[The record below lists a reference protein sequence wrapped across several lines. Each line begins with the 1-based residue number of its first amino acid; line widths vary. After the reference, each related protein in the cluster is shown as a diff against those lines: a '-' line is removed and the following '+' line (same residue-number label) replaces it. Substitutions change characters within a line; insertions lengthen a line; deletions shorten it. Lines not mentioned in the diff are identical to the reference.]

1 MTTLVLHTNPTA
13 QWHALVNE
21 AQAAADCQ
29 LDQELESYLVFV
41 LMRFADRPELAARIF
56 ALDFLKGTL
65 AAGHVRQTRL
75 RDVGDQCLLYSGLF
89 PEQAEQRHVSVN
101 YFVDLGRTA
110 YQELAALLEHGS
122 AAMFA
127 QLASGFVSL
136 MDVLL
141 AMRELGDRAPALA
154 PLKMLELG
162 ERTGSR
168 YAGNVLRARVDN
180 GRTDVNRFV
189 DFLNS
194 SRIKPH

>member
-136 MDVLL
+136 
-141 AMRELGDRAPALA
+141 
-154 PLKMLELG
+154 
-162 ERTGSR
+162 
-168 YAGNVLRARVDN
+168 
-180 GRTDVNRFV
+180 
-189 DFLNS
+189 
-194 SRIKPH
+194 